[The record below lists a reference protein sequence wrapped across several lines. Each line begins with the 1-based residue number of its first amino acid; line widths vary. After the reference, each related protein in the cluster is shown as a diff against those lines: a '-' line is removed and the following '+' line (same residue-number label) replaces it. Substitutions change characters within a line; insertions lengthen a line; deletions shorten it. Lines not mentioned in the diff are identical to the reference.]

1 VLRRAR
7 ALAAALLTCSAL
19 FSASTMPAAAAGV
32 PSAARAATSPTGGLT
47 GRVLVSLRAPAH
59 GRAHAS
65 AVVALAAAGARPDG
79 PSAPQIGMVTVV
91 PPRGVSPAA
100 LVRRVLRLSTVRAA
114 SLERRFAPRE
124 IPNDPTMSAPETAP
138 GTPPGTPIEW
148 WALRENLPHMW
159 DLTHGDGAVVGVV
172 DSGIDATQP
181 EFAGRI
187 DRTNDLAS
195 TSGDGPAD
203 TDQFGHG
210 THVAGLACAAAGN
223 AAGLAGSG
231 YACHLIVE
239 KTDFS
244 EGSVIQAITD
254 ATDHGALAIN
264 MSFGTDGSQP
274 APPALYDAV
283 SYAYARKVVL
293 VSAASDSPV
302 TQQGDPSNVLQPNGT
317 GPDISQGR
325 GLSVTAANFNDQR
338 ASFAGLG
345 TEISLAA
352 YGSFYDSSSQ
362 GGPAGLL
369 STFPANHVGLE
380 DPAIDLTN
388 PGSPLI
394 PPCGCRTTLNG
405 DDRYAYLAGTSMA
418 SPQVAAVAALVRRL
432 NPDLGAGDVIRLL
445 KQTARRAPA
454 AGWSQDLGWG
464 ILDAGAA
471 IDAARTIDRRAPVSR
486 LTAPHTTRH
495 TVVTL
500 AWTGSD
506 PAPAGLVASGID
518 HWEVYRQ
525 IGSAPPVRIASLPAA
540 QTSLRVRVAAGRLYG
555 WYVVAVDRA
564 GNREAKH
571 AAEARTRV
579 SRSRRSS
586 AARRPR
592 HAVQRRRARSPA

>member
-1 VLRRAR
+1 VSRRAR
-7 ALAAALLTCSAL
+7 AFAAALLTFAAL
-19 FSASTMPAAAAGV
+19 AGVGAVRAAAIAV
-32 PSAARAATSPTGGLT
+32 PSAARAAAGPLAGLT

-65 AVVALAAAGARPDG
+65 AVIALAAAGARLDG
-79 PSAPQIGMVTVV
+79 PTAPQIGMVTVV
-91 PPRGVSPAA
+91 PPRGVAAAA
-100 LVRRVLRLSTVRAA
+100 LVRRLRRLPTVRAA
-114 SLERRFAPRE
+114 SLEQRFSPRE
-124 IPNDPTMSAPETAP
+124 VPDDPTMSAAETAP

-148 WALRENLPHMW
+148 WALRENMPRLW
-159 DLTHGDGAVVGVV
+159 DVTHGAGAVVGVI
-172 DSGIDATQP
+172 DSGIDATHP

-187 DRTNDLAS
+187 DRANDLDS

-210 THVAGLACAAAGN
+210 THVAGMACAAAANG
-223 AAGLAGSG
+223 AGLAGAG
-231 YACHLIVE
+231 YGCHLIVE

-244 EGSVIQAITD
+244 EGSVVQAITD

-283 SYAYARKVVL
+283 SYAYARNVVL
-293 VSAASDSPV
+293 VSAAQDSPV
-302 TQQGDPSNVLQPNGT
+302 TQQGDPSNVLQPDGS

-338 ASFAGLG
+338 SSFAGLG

-352 YGSFYDSSSQ
+352 YGSFYDSSNQ
-362 GGPAGLL
+362 GGPPGLL
-369 STFPANHVGLE
+369 STFPADHVGLE

-394 PPCGCRTTLNG
+394 PPCGCRTTVNG
-405 DDRYAYLAGTSMA
+405 DNRYAYLAGTSMA

-445 KQTARRAPA
+445 KQTARRAPG

-471 IDAARTIDRRAPVSR
+471 VDAARTIDRRAPVSH
-486 LTAPHTTRH
+486 LTAPRTTRH
-495 TVVTL
+495 SVVTL
-500 AWTGSD
+500 TWTGSD

-518 HWEVYRQ
+518 HWDVYRQ
-525 IGSAPPVRIASLPAA
+525 TGAAAGVRIASLPAA
-540 QTSLRVRVAAGRLYG
+540 QTSLPVRVVAGRLYG
-555 WYVVAVDRA
+555 WFVVAVDRA

-571 AAEARTRV
+571 AAEAHTRV
-579 SRSRRSS
+579 IRSRARST
-586 AARRPR
+586 ARRPR
-592 HAVQRRRARSPA
+592 HAVARRRSRAHA